1 MLLTLPRELR
11 DLIIDEV
18 LLERESKFVPV
29 VHDFNDPET
38 PERIRKLR
46 RSAFPIPHFQCNLLA
61 VCAQIR
67 RETTERASKLDIPI
81 VLDILSLED
90 NSLRFTW
97 PSRP

>member
-11 DLIIDEV
+11 DIIDEV
-18 LLERESKFVPV
+18 LLERESKFIPL

-46 RSAFPIPHFQCNLLA
+46 RSAFYIPPSQCNLLA

-67 RETTERASKLDIPI
+67 RETTERASQAGHPDRARHT
-81 VLDILSLED
+81 LS
-90 NSLRFTW
+90 R
-97 PSRP
+97 RQ